1 MSSKFTVK
9 IKNILLYLSL
19 ISQFQN
25 FSLALTLEK
34 SRSFLDST
42 AEEILSQM
50 SLDEKI
56 GQLFIVGFPQN
67 SLDQKLKKHIRKNKI
82 GSFILFKR
90 NITNLVSLKNLNS
103 ELVQYSV
110 ETQKVPPLLAI
121 DQEGGNVARIET
133 TPKMPYFF
141 QLGNIEDSNLIYQFG
156 KYTAELLSSLGF
168 NLNLAP
174 VLDLADST
182 ESSFIS
188 LRSFG
193 NNPAKV
199 STLGFSYSK
208 GLLDNG
214 VIPTA
219 KHFPGLGN
227 SKNDP
232 HTSFTSRSSSL
243 KELETFDLKPFKEF
257 SKLGSNSAVMLSH
270 MVYNNLDHSQKPA
283 SFSQFIIK
291 DLLRRRLG
299 FSGVV
304 ITDDLQ
310 MKASSLAS
318 FGPSQGALDA
328 LLAGAD
334 IVMLS
339 WSLSDQTSGFNFVK
353 SAILSE
359 KMPMSLVNEKVLRIL
374 TLKKNIYQK
383 SKLFFKN
390 MATEPIQKL
399 AISSSPPEAEGIVS
413 FSKNSVVLNQLQK
426 NIFTTK
432 VNTVL
437 LNLEL
442 LLNSKNTKN
451 NFCVVSSFNKSFDK
465 LNFPNF
471 NQFLGF
477 KLPLHTRTEDFVSI
491 FKKSPCEVFFLI
503 IDNFEQVRVLN
514 SFSPS
519 KDKRI
524 VVFNYTHPS
533 ALKNRDKFFNVID
546 FYGLASADIE
556 SLSSRLQE
564 FSILVSRKFKQNSFY
579 KE

>member
-1 MSSKFTVK
+1 MSSEFTVK

-25 FSLALTLEK
+25 FSLAMTQEIT
-34 SRSFLDST
+34 RSFSDSS
-42 AEEILSQM
+42 AEKILSQM

-67 SLDQKLKKHIRKNKI
+67 SFDQKLKKHIQINKI

-90 NITNLVSLKNLNS
+90 NITDLVSLKKLNS

-110 ETQKVPPLLAI
+110 EKLSVPPLLAV

-193 NNPAKV
+193 NNPIKV
-199 STLGFSYSK
+199 STLGYSYSK

-227 SKNDP
+227 SRNDP
-232 HTSFTSRSSSL
+232 HTSFTSRNTSL
-243 KELETFDLKPFKEF
+243 NDLETFDLKPFKEF
-257 SKLGSNSAVMLSH
+257 SKLGPNSAVMLSH
-270 MVYNNLDHSQKPA
+270 MVYKNLDHSLKPA

-291 DLLRRRLG
+291 DLLRSRLG
-299 FSGVV
+299 FSGVI

-318 FGPSQGALDA
+318 FGPSQAALEA
-328 LLAGAD
+328 LMAGAD

-339 WSLSDQTSGFNFVK
+339 WSLTDQTKAFNLVK
-353 SAILSE
+353 SAVSSGKLPIA
-359 KMPMSLVNEKVLRIL
+359 LVNEKVLRIL
-374 TLKKNIYQK
+374 SLKKNIYQK
-383 SKLFFKN
+383 SNLLFKKFQ
-390 MATEPIQKL
+390 TDDIR
-399 AISSSPPEAEGIVS
+399 
-413 FSKNSVVLNQLQK
+413 VLNQVQK

-432 VNTVL
+432 VNTAL
-437 LNLEL
+437 LNPEL
-442 LLNSKNTKN
+442 LLNSKNSKN
-451 NFCVVSSFNKSFDK
+451 KFCVVSNLNKIFDK
-465 LNFPNF
+465 FKFPNF
-471 NQFLGF
+471 HQFLGF
-477 KLPLHTRTEDFVSI
+477 KLPQNSSAEEFVSF
-491 FKKSPCEVFFLI
+491 FKKCPCEVFFLI
-503 IDNFEQVRVLN
+503 VDNFEQVRLLN
-514 SFSPS
+514 AFSPS
-519 KDKRI
+519 KDKKI

-556 SLSSRLQE
+556 ALSSRLQE
-564 FSILVSRKFKQNSFY
+564 FSLLVSKKFKQNSFY